1 MNKII
6 YKTITIDDNMM
17 LIVQAFI
24 DKQAEIIDWINGLS
38 DVTDNSN
45 LYKDKMQEM
54 KNREWLEEAR
64 KKIKK
69 YEDEDRNK

>member
-1 MNKII
+1 
-6 YKTITIDDNMM
+6 M